1 MTMSVHRPLLLA
13 LALILPTTAH
23 ALAPEAAAPVPPLP
37 SEHRLSDA
45 EVDLVLDAAAG
56 KRELSE
62 RLGDQPGRQVHGE
75 VGVSIGTGGY
85 RSAFGTA
92 VVPIAGEGAAIL
104 SFDFTDLGTQ
114 RRVVKPLR
122 R

>member
-1 MTMSVHRPLLLA
+1 MSVHRPLLLA
-13 LALILPTTAH
+13 LALLLPTTAH
-23 ALAPEAAAPVPPLP
+23 ALAPDAAAPAGSPLP
-37 SEHRLSDA
+37 SEHRLSDE
-45 EVDLVLDAAAG
+45 EVDRVLNAATR

-62 RLGDQPGRQVHGE
+62 KLGDRPGLLVQGE

-114 RRVVKPLR
+114 RRVFKPHR

>member
-1 MTMSVHRPLLLA
+1 MAMPVLRPLLLA
-13 LALILPTTAH
+13 LALLLPSTAH
-23 ALAPEAAAPVPPLP
+23 ALAPQATLPPAPLP

-45 EVDLVLDAAAG
+45 EVEQVLDTAAR
-56 KRELSE
+56 KRETSE
-62 RLGDQPGRQVHGE
+62 LLGDQPARQVHGE